1 MDNPILLK
9 FFTLTIF
16 SLMFAIGINSS
27 HEQLTSLW
35 RKPELLLR
43 SLLAAIVLVPLVAF
57 ILLWLLDLPPGVA
70 AGLSI
75 LAASPGAPV
84 TTKRSQM
91 AGGDPTYVASLQ
103 LTLAMLAVLVTPLTL
118 AVFYALFDLPIER
131 VSPFRVLLQV
141 GEVTFLPAIAG
152 LLIQRFAPRIAA
164 SIARP
169 VQVIAN
175 ALFLLLL
182 VLVVVILAITPDL
195 RQMLNLGGLSVSAI
209 LIMAAAAI
217 AIGHFLGGPTRQQ
230 RSALAIA
237 CIARNVGLALFIAA
251 LFDYGQ
257 LFVPTMLAYVLF
269 GFIVAFPYSLWSK
282 RQISKEAIDRKMV
295 MKKKV
300 S

>member
-1 MDNPILLK
+1 MDNVIVLN
-9 FFTLTIF
+9 FVTLTIF
-16 SLMFAIGINSS
+16 SLMLAIGINSS
-27 HEQLTSLW
+27 LEQLTSLW
-35 RKPELLLR
+35 RKPELLVR
-43 SLLAAIVLVPLVAF
+43 SLLAAIVLVPLVVF

-84 TTKRSQM
+84 MAKRSQM

-118 AVFYALFDLPIER
+118 AVFYALFELPIER

-195 RQMLNLGGLSVSAI
+195 RQTLNLGGAI
-209 LIMAAAAI
+209 RFRDPDHGGGRDRHRPLFGRTDTAAAFCS
-217 AIGHFLGGPTRQQ
+217 GYRLHCPQRWTGPFHCST
-230 RSALAIA
+230 
-237 CIARNVGLALFIAA
+237 V
-251 LFDYGQ
+251 
-257 LFVPTMLAYVLF
+257 
-269 GFIVAFPYSLWSK
+269 
-282 RQISKEAIDRKMV
+282 
-295 MKKKV
+295 
-300 S
+300 

>member
-1 MDNPILLK
+1 MDNVIVLN
-9 FFTLTIF
+9 FVTLTIF
-16 SLMFAIGINSS
+16 SLMLAIGINSS
-27 HEQLTSLW
+27 LEQLTSLW
-35 RKPELLLR
+35 RKPELLVR
-43 SLLAAIVLVPLVAF
+43 SLLAAIVLVPLVVF

-84 TTKRSQM
+84 MAKRSQM

-118 AVFYALFDLPIER
+118 AVFYALFELPIER

-141 GEVTFLPAIAG
+141 GEVTFLPAIVG

-195 RQMLNLGGLSVSAI
+195 RQTLNLGGAI
-209 LIMAAAAI
+209 RFRDPDHGGGHDRHRPLFGRTDTAAAFCS
-217 AIGHFLGGPTRQQ
+217 GYRLHCPQRWTGPFHCST
-230 RSALAIA
+230 
-237 CIARNVGLALFIAA
+237 V
-251 LFDYGQ
+251 
-257 LFVPTMLAYVLF
+257 
-269 GFIVAFPYSLWSK
+269 
-282 RQISKEAIDRKMV
+282 
-295 MKKKV
+295 
-300 S
+300 